1 MPITPRTCALNMKC
15 PPGLKHWILGS
26 YVLAVFEEFVE
37 PLGYEMQPEEAS
49 HLSCDF
55 EDYTWSLDPSQLC
68 ASFYHDVSSFL
79 LHACQLQDF
88 LPNIW
93 PRRCKLKS
101 TFSLLSNFFQ
111 IVGHNR
117 NKTNIYAYIFEKQ
130 KVICYLRS
138 QAAASLWEVG
148 GQ

>member
-1 MPITPRTCALNMKC
+1 MTPWTCAINTKW
-15 PPGLKHWILGS
+15 LKYWLLGS
-26 YVLAVFEEFVE
+26 YVLVVFEAFVD
-37 PLGYEMQPEEAS
+37 PLGYEMNPEEAG
-49 HLSCDF
+49 HQSCDF

-68 ASFYHDVSSFL
+68 VSFCHDMNGFL
-79 LHACQLQDF
+79 LHTSQLQGF

-93 PRRCKLKS
+93 PRKCKLKC

-111 IVGHNR
+111 IFGHTR
-117 NKTNIYAYIFEKQ
+117 NKANIYAHRFGKP
-130 KVICYLRS
+130 KVICDLRS